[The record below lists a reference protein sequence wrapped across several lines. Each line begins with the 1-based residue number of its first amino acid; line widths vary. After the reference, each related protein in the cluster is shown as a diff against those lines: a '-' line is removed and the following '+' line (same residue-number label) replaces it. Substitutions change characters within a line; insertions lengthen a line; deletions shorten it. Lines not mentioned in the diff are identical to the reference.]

1 MFDSKIILKCVA
13 PVSTFK
19 FHKIT
24 GDQLLDSHERLL
36 LGVRSGERLNGSE
49 VYHSAFT

>member
-1 MFDSKIILKCVA
+1 MFDSEIILKCVA
-13 PVSTFK
+13 PVSTFE

-36 LGVRSGERLNGSE
+36 LGVRSAELLNNRRQ
-49 VYHSAFT
+49 